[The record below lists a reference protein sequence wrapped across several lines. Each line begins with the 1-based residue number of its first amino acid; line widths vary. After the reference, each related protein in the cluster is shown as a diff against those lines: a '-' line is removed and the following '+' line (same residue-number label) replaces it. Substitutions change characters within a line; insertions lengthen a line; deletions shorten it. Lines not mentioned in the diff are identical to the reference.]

1 MQGSRL
7 ARAIITSSKHISM
20 QRRPRNSHL
29 WQIALLALLALPIIG
44 AYTTGFSHIVQAAP
58 QANDLN
64 VVGPP
69 SLDKTLVDAI
79 FHRLH
84 SPMEGNGAVIYSLS
98 AQNHV
103 DDAFALAVWW
113 TETNDGEAGTG
124 RAPAYNPGGVK
135 NANYP
140 HGSDGYSLYSS
151 YAQAASDWFTI
162 INQRYVAKGL
172 TTVYQISHPYVGTS
186 TSSLWA
192 AKVVNLMA
200 GYQTEAKQSPAY
212 LAAHDPPNLV
222 KTPAPVKKQPTPQPR
237 SQSSSATQASKTG
250 LGTLLFGLFI
260 VLISLLGVFMLRHSL
275 AKAEANPAPR
285 LASYQDDWQPH
296 MPPAKD
302 DGWEDIS
309 ELPVQAPAMPLPHST
324 EEPPYALRPQQPAVS
339 AEHATDIAQREVRGA
354 MRPSRMPPLRP
365 TLPARPLVRNR
376 LVPVK
381 PDDEGGQFASS
392 SLHRYL
398 PGEKRGNH
406 QAEQEQ

>member
-7 ARAIITSSKHISM
+7 TRAPITSSTSA
-20 QRRPRNSHL
+20 QRRLRSRL
-29 WQIALLALLALPIIG
+29 LRVALLALLALPIIA
-44 AYTTGFSHIVQAAP
+44 AYTTGFSHLAHAAP
-58 QANDLN
+58 QADDLS

-140 HGSDGYSLYSS
+140 HGSDGYSLYSD

-212 LAAHDPPNLV
+212 LAAHDPPNLMQ
-222 KTPAPVKKQPTPQPR
+222 TPAPGKKQPATQPGQQSATP
-237 SQSSSATQASKTG
+237 TQASRTS
-250 LGTLLFGLFI
+250 LGTLLFGLVI
-260 VLISLLGVFMLRHSL
+260 VLISVSVVIILRRSF
-275 AKAEANPAPR
+275 AKAEARLAPR
-285 LASYQDDWQPH
+285 LASYRDDWQPPSFS
-296 MPPAKD
+296 MQE
-302 DGWEDIS
+302 DGWEDIA
-309 ELPVQAPAMPLPHST
+309 EAPAQSPETPLS
-324 EEPPYALRPQQPAVS
+324 RPS
-339 AEHATDIAQREVRGA
+339 AEPAYLPGQREPAASPKNATNAAQRELRGA
-354 MRPSRMPPLRP
+354 ARPSRMPPLRP
-365 TLPARPLVRNR
+365 ALPARPIVRNR
-376 LVPVK
+376 LMPVK
-381 PDDEGGQFASS
+381 PEDAGGQFTPS
-392 SLHRYL
+392 SLRHYL
-398 PGEKRGNH
+398 PGDERGHH
-406 QAEQEQ
+406 QTKEQE

>member
-1 MQGSRL
+1 MQRSRSSAL
-7 ARAIITSSKHISM
+7 LRGVLFALLTLAIIGVY
-20 QRRPRNSHL
+20 
-29 WQIALLALLALPIIG
+29 AIG
-44 AYTTGFSHIVQAAP
+44 LGKMAQAAP
-58 QANDLN
+58 QADDLS

-84 SPMEGNGAVIYSLS
+84 SPMEGNGAVIYSLA

-135 NANYP
+135 NSNYP
-140 HGSDGYSLYSS
+140 HGSDGYSLYSD

-212 LAAHDPPNLV
+212 LAAHDPPDLM
-222 KTPAPVKKQPTPQPR
+222 KTPAPGKKQPTPQSGR
-237 SQSSSATQASKTG
+237 HSSTPSQASRTS
-250 LGTLLFGLFI
+250 LGTLLLGLFI
-260 VLISLLGVFMLRHSL
+260 VLISVSIVIILRRSF
-275 AKAEANPAPR
+275 AKVEAHPAPHQANYR
-285 LASYQDDWQPH
+285 DDWQP
-296 MPPAKD
+296 PSFSTQE
-302 DGWEDIS
+302 DGWEDIAG
-309 ELPVQAPAMPLPHST
+309 LPPQMPETPPSRPSAEPAYTGQHGPAAPA
-324 EEPPYALRPQQPAVS
+324 EAARG
-339 AEHATDIAQREVRGA
+339 IAHQEIRGT

-365 TLPARPLVRNR
+365 ALPARPIVRNR
-376 LVPVK
+376 LMPVK
-381 PDDEGGQFASS
+381 PDDANGRFTSS
-392 SLHRYL
+392 SLRHYL
-398 PGEKRGNH
+398 PGDERGNH
-406 QAEQEQ
+406 QAEEQE

>member
-1 MQGSRL
+1 ML
-7 ARAIITSSKHISM
+7 VV
-20 QRRPRNSHL
+20 
-29 WQIALLALLALPIIG
+29 LLALTLIG
-44 AYTTGFSHIVQAAP
+44 AYTAGTSRVTHAAA
-58 QANDLN
+58 QANDLS

-98 AQNHV
+98 AKNHV

-140 HGSDGYSLYSS
+140 HGSDGYSLYSG

-222 KTPAPVKKQPTPQPR
+222 KTPAPVKKQPTPQPKL
-237 SQSSSATQASKTG
+237 QSSPATQASKTG

-260 VLISLLGVFMLRHSL
+260 VLISLLVVFMLRRSL
-275 AKAEANPAPR
+275 AKAEANAAPR
-285 LASYQDDWQPH
+285 LANYQDDWRPH
-296 MPPAKD
+296 ISSAKD
-302 DGWEDIS
+302 DGWEDLA
-309 ELPVQAPAMPLPHST
+309 ELPGQAPAMPLARAT
-324 EEPPYALRPQQPAVS
+324 EEPSYALRPQQTAVS
-339 AEHATDIAQREVRGA
+339 AESRPGIAQSKVQGA
-354 MRPSRMPPLRP
+354 ARPSRMPPLRP
-365 TLPARPLVRNR
+365 ALPARPIVKHR

-381 PDDEGGQFASS
+381 PDDDSGQFASS
-392 SLHRYL
+392 SLHHYL

>member
-1 MQGSRL
+1 MHGSRL
-7 ARAIITSSKHISM
+7 ARAAEPPFSRHSRTRHSRPLQII
-20 QRRPRNSHL
+20 L
-29 WQIALLALLALPIIG
+29 VVLLALTLIG
-44 AYTTGFSHIVQAAP
+44 AYTIGLGKVTHAAA
-58 QANDLN
+58 QANDLS

-113 TETNDGEAGTG
+113 TETNDGAAGTG
-124 RAPAYNPGGVK
+124 RPPAYNPGGVK
-135 NANYP
+135 DSSYP
-140 HGSDGYSLYSS
+140 HGSDGYSLYSG
-151 YAQAASDWFTI
+151 YAQAVSDWFTI

-237 SQSSSATQASKTG
+237 LQSSSATQASKTG

-260 VLISLLGVFMLRHSL
+260 VLISLLVVFMLRRSL
-275 AKAEANPAPR
+275 AKAEANAAPR

-296 MPPAKD
+296 IPPAKD
-302 DGWEDIS
+302 DGWEDITK
-309 ELPVQAPAMPLPHST
+309 LPVQAPAMPLAHST
-324 EEPPYALRPQQPAVS
+324 EAPSCALRPQQPAVS
-339 AEHATDIAQREVRGA
+339 AERATDITQREVRGA
-354 MRPSRMPPLRP
+354 TRPSRMPPLRP
-365 TLPARPLVRNR
+365 ALPARPLVRNR

-392 SLHRYL
+392 SLHHYL

-406 QAEQEQ
+406 QAE

>member
-1 MQGSRL
+1 MRGSRL
-7 ARAIITSSKHISM
+7 ARAAIPSSTST
-20 QRRPRNSHL
+20 QRRLSSRL
-29 WQIALLALLALPIIG
+29 FQVVLLTLLALSIVA
-44 AYTTGFSHIVQAAP
+44 AYTTGFSHLAQAAP
-58 QANDLN
+58 QADDLS

-84 SPMEGNGAVIYSLS
+84 SPMEGNGAVIYSLA

-140 HGSDGYSLYSS
+140 HGSDGYSLYSD
-151 YAQAASDWFTI
+151 YAQAATDWFTI
-162 INQRYVAKGL
+162 INQRYVAQGL

-222 KTPAPVKKQPTPQPR
+222 KTPAPDSKQPAKQAGQHT
-237 SQSSSATQASKTG
+237 STSAQASQTS

-260 VLISLLGVFMLRHSL
+260 VLISVSVVLILRRSP
-275 AKAEANPAPR
+275 AKAKAPAAPH
-285 LASYQDDWQPH
+285 LTSYQDDWQP
-296 MPPAKD
+296 PSFSTQE
-302 DGWEDIS
+302 DGWEDIAEVPPKTPETS
-309 ELPVQAPAMPLPHST
+309 LSRSP
-324 EEPPYALRPQQPAVS
+324 EEPAYTPGQHRPAAS
-339 AEHATDIAQREVRGA
+339 AEAATSITQRGIRA
-354 MRPSRMPPLRP
+354 ATRPSRMPPFRP
-365 TLPARPLVRNR
+365 ALPARPIVRNR

-381 PDDEGGQFASS
+381 PEDANGRFTSS
-392 SLHRYL
+392 SLRHYL
-398 PGEKRGNH
+398 PGNERGNH
-406 QAEQEQ
+406 QTEEQE